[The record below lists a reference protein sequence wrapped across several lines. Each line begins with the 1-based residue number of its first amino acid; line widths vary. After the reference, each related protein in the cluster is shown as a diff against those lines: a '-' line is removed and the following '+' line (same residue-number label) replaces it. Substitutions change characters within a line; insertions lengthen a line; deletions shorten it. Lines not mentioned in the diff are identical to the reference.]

1 MMRLKPIL
9 IIGFIAIVVTLGI
22 IFGHRA
28 AREHV
33 NYMTAVDDHPL
44 KCWSCHLYTQK
55 DNFLA
60 KLINETYVSPYNL
73 AISEKGDRLYVVGQE
88 SNELVVVDPVENKV
102 LEKIEVGTRPHTVIL
117 DPDGQSAFV
126 SNQWA
131 DNIYR
136 IDLESGRIIDTLS
149 GGTGPAGM
157 VIDPRGEH
165 LYVVNSY
172 SSDISIFRLDNL
184 QERRRLKAGNNPV
197 SAAIAPDGS
206 EVYVSSRRSIPVPHM
221 TTPFTEMTVTET
233 HYQRVSDRKMWKNA
247 YIMENVAVTPSGD
260 LTLSTLIRPK
270 NLIPAVQ
277 IERGWMMT
285 HGIGIIERKEDGRM
299 IQLLLDEPNSYY
311 ADPFDLVI
319 SPDGKRA
326 YVSHGGVNMIS
337 VIDLDAIR
345 KLIDESTDEQLKTYA
360 NHLGISSRYVVGR
373 IPTGANPKGMV
384 LSPDG
389 SLLYV
394 AERLEDRIAVINT
407 GSLITEKTI
416 DLEGPRRRTVA
427 RHGRQVLNNAS
438 GTFQNQYACY
448 TCHPDAHED
457 GLVYNMAGKD
467 MGRNLANVQTL
478 RDIGDIPPY
487 KWNGK
492 NQTIYKQDGMRFSTI
507 LTRTEA
513 FSHKEL
519 DALVAYIETGI
530 ENPPNLRFNPN
541 GELTA
546 AQQRGKEIFY
556 REVDNFGNEIPEE
569 NRCHTCHPPPYFTN
583 LEMTDVGTLADS
595 DDPMKFDVPQLNNV
609 YESAPYLHDG
619 KAATLEEIWT
629 KFNDHDEHGLAND
642 MMKDQ
647 LNDLV
652 EYLKSLRDAKYYLD
666 EAKVYQASVSPNKK
680 KIKK

>member
-1 MMRLKPIL
+1 LKPIL
-9 IIGFIAIVVTLGI
+9 LIGSIATVVMVGLS
-22 IFGHRA
+22 FGHRA
-28 AREHV
+28 ARTHV
-33 NYMTAVDDHPL
+33 NYMTAVDDHPIT
-44 KCWSCHLYTQK
+44 CWTCHFYSQK
-55 DNFLA
+55 DNFIA
-60 KLINETYVSPYNL
+60 NMFHETYVSPYNL
-73 AISEKGDRLYVVGQE
+73 AISAQGDRLYVVGQE
-88 SNELVVVDPVENKV
+88 SNQLVVVDPVENSV
-102 LEKIEVGTRPHTVIL
+102 LEKIGVGERPHTVAL
-117 DPDGQSAFV
+117 SPDGHNAFV
-126 SNQWA
+126 SNQWS
-131 DNIYR
+131 DNIYL
-136 IDLESGRIIDTLS
+136 IDLDAARVVDTLS
-149 GGTGPAGM
+149 GGSGPAGM
-157 VIDPRGEH
+157 VITPEEDY

-172 SSDISIFRLDNL
+172 SSDISIF
-184 QERRRLKAGNNPV
+184 EMETFKEKRRLRAGNNPV
-197 SAAIAPDGS
+197 SAAVTPDGTQ
-206 EVYVSSRRSIPVPHM
+206 VYVSSRRSIPVPHM
-221 TTPFTEMTVTET
+221 TSPMTEMTVTDT
-233 HYQRVSDRKMWKNA
+233 RSQRVSERKMWKNA

-260 LTLSTLIRPK
+260 MAISTLIRPK

-285 HGIGIIERKEDGRM
+285 HGIGIIERGENGRM

-319 SPDGKRA
+319 SPDGKKA
-326 YVSHGGVNMIS
+326 YVSHGGVNTIS
-337 VIDLDAIR
+337 VIDLDEIRAILR
-345 KLIDESTDEQLKTYA
+345 ESTDEQLKTYA
-360 NHLGISSRYVVGR
+360 NYLGLSSRYVIGR

-389 SLLYV
+389 RLLYV

-407 GSLITEKTI
+407 NTLSTEKTI
-416 DLEGPRRRTVA
+416 DLEGPGRRTPA
-427 RHGRQVLNNAS
+427 RLGRQMLNNAS
-438 GTFQNQYACY
+438 HTFQNQYACY

-492 NQTIYKQDGMRFSTI
+492 NQTIYKQDGMRFSTF

-519 DALVAYIETGI
+519 DALVAYIITGI
-530 ENPPNLRFNPN
+530 KNPPNFRFNPD
-541 GELTA
+541 GKLTA

-556 REVDNFGNEIPEE
+556 RDYDNFGNEIPVE
-569 NRCHTCHPPPYFTN
+569 NRCYTCHPPPYFTN
-583 LEMTDVGTLADS
+583 MEMTDVGTLAES

-619 KAATLEEIWT
+619 KAPTLEEIWT
-629 KFNDHDEHGLAND
+629 RYNDNDEHGMAND

-652 EYLKSLRDAKYYLD
+652 EYLKSIRDAKYYMAD
-666 EAKVYQASVSPNKK
+666 PMVYEASVSKKKDKNKK
-680 KIKK
+680 K